1 MASAIIKGLLASGI
15 SPGRISAS
23 DPWEPARAKAKSLG
37 LNVTGNA
44 EVAIVSE
51 IIVVAVKPDVVA
63 SALAPLELRGKL
75 VVSIAAGV
83 PLMAIEIAAG
93 NGARCVRTMPN
104 TPCLVG
110 EAAVGV
116 ARGTTAT
123 DADVATAMAL
133 FRGVVVEVPEKQ
145 LNAVTAVSGLSLIH
159 I

>member
-23 DPWEPARAKAKSLG
+23 DPWEPARAKAKALG

-116 ARGTTAT
+116 ELQHAPIIEVTYAT
-123 DADVATAMAL
+123 GSKGSIHYTPVA
-133 FRGVVVEVPEKQ
+133 PHSQ
-145 LNAVTAVSGLSLIH
+145 
-159 I
+159 